1 MSVCLRCL
9 PGGMLIIPSDTDGG
23 YDFTDNPLAAYV
35 DFSMFSDSTLPLVAD
50 SAWW

>member
-1 MSVCLRCL
+1 M
-9 PGGMLIIPSDTDGG
+9 IIPSDTDGG